1 MRRRELIPRKTR
13 NVMKKWSQLPAQ
25 EGAEGQA
32 LELLEE
38 VRCFFS
44 LPSEALADFRLAVV
58 EACLNALEHGAPPVE
73 VEVKGK
79 REGDVVTVCVLVR
92 DHGPGFH
99 PENIP
104 QPQLPAKLRSDR
116 KRGWGLAI
124 MQRFTDRL
132 EINSRSG
139 LTEVRLSLVM
149 QVQ

>member
-1 MRRRELIPRKTR
+1 MPGNTRSGIRKWCR
-13 NVMKKWSQLPAQ
+13 LPAQ
-25 EGAEGQA
+25 EGAENQA

-79 REGDVVTVCVLVR
+79 REGAMITVSVLVR

-99 PENIP
+99 PEKIP
-104 QPQLPAKLRSDR
+104 QPQLPAKLHSDR

-124 MQRFTDRL
+124 MQRFADQL
-132 EINSRSG
+132 EINSRLG

-149 QVQ
+149 RVQ